1 MKKEKEFSTA
11 QVVIWL
17 FFSRTKSMIVE
28 QDGQAFGIQFKDQLK
43 QRLILSWLFQE
54 LNIIVLDAEVI
65 KVMYL
70 TMGHLP
76 QEKDTVITAS
86 H

>member
-1 MKKEKEFSTA
+1 MKKEKEFSIV
-11 QVVIWL
+11 QGVICR
-17 FFSRTKSMIVE
+17 FFSQIKSMIVE
-28 QDGQAFGIQFKDQLK
+28 QDGQVFGILFKDQLTR
-43 QRLILSWLFQE
+43 RLILSWLFQE

-70 TMGHLP
+70 MMGHLP
-76 QEKDTVITAS
+76 QEKDTVITVS